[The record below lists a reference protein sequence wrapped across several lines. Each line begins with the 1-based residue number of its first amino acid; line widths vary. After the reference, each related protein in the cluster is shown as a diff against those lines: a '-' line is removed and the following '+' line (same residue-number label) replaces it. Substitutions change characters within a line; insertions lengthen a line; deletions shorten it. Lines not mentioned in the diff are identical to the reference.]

1 MKRPAINK
9 RVSRDSGFSLVE
21 VVIAMGIAAFCLVA
35 MLGLL
40 PSGLKQVKISSEETA
55 ATALLAAVVAD
66 LRNTG
71 PGTNATNSPIFQ
83 IPIPEAG
90 REASPQPIYIAEDGS
105 PVPTSLDARYCA
117 LITLGSSTNASTL
130 TWGNVMIYW
139 PAAARV
145 SNAQG
150 QVETVVGFNRN

>member
-1 MKRPAINK
+1 MKRPDMNA
-9 RVSRDSGFSLVE
+9 RDARDSGFSLVE

-55 ATALLAAVVAD
+55 ATAVMTSLVTD
-66 LRNTG
+66 LRNTP
-71 PGTNATNSPIFQ
+71 PGTNATNSPLFQ
-83 IPIPEAG
+83 IPIPQAGSEA
-90 REASPQPIYIAEDGS
+90 APQTIYIAEDGS

-117 LITLGSSTNASTL
+117 LVTLGVSTNASAFTF
-130 TWGNVMIYW
+130 GSIQIYW
-139 PAAARV
+139 PAAARL